1 MSFGDLLKEFSGCVE
16 LPVDL
21 KAVRDHILSLGLRH
35 EIEFVGVDLDV
46 GVIRGFLYRYR
57 YSEGGWTD
65 PKYAAEIHYDKN
77 QGPEWINLV
86 IAKELIHI
94 MDKNVCSK
102 KEEFDNLIRR
112 LTLPTEL
119 KVLLDDPTYAVFD
132 RLGDSFA
139 SALLFPM
146 AARNVLMPLYLE
158 GTVTDKDIADMA
170 VLPVRYIRVMM
181 TPEWEKIYEKL
192 CEF

>member
-1 MSFGDLLKEFSGCVE
+1 MSFGDLLKKFSTNVE
-16 LPVDL
+16 LPIDL
-21 KAVRDHILSLGLRH
+21 KAVKDYILSLGIRH

-57 YSEGGWTD
+57 YHEGGWSE
-65 PKYAAEIHYDKN
+65 PKYAAEIHYDKS

-94 MDKNVCSK
+94 MDRNVCSK
-102 KEEFDNLIRR
+102 KEEFDNLVRR
-112 LTLPTEL
+112 LTLPSEL

-139 SALLFPM
+139 SALLLPM
-146 AARNVLMPLYLE
+146 AAREVLLPLYE
-158 GTVTDKDIADMA
+158 DGTITAKDIAEMA
-170 VLPVRYIRVMM
+170 VLPVRYVRVIM

-192 CEF
+192 CEL